1 MTSAARGNGALRGE
15 AAELAARPYK
25 FTLELGEDEV
35 WTAGVL
41 EIPGAISEGDTPD
54 QAIANVVN
62 ALQGV
67 IFTALRDGHPVPEPF
82 ATRDFSGQ
90 LSLRLPPEL
99 HQRATTLAATEGVSL
114 NRWLSAAVAGAAGYG
129 SSPYRPISA
138 AELAEIVRAAVTRDP
153 AALREIEEK
162 YSI

>member
-1 MTSAARGNGALRGE
+1 MTTSPSSE
-15 AAELAARPYK
+15 HQAAELAARPYTI
-25 FTLELGEDEV
+25 TLIEDFEAGA
-35 WTAGVL
+35 WTAQVL
-41 EIPGAISEGDTPD
+41 EVPGAIGEGDTPD
-54 QAIANVVN
+54 EAIGDVKN
-62 ALQGV
+62 ALLAIITLSLDQGV
-67 IFTALRDGHPVPEPF
+67 TVPQPF
-82 ATRDFSGQ
+82 ATREFSGQ

-99 HQRATTLAATEGVSL
+99 HHRATALAATEGVSL

-162 YSI
+162 YSV